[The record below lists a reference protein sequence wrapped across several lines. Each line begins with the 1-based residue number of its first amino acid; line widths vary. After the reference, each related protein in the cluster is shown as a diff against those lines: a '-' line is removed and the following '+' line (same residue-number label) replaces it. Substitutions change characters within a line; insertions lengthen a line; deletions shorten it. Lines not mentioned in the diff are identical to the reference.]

1 MYTNERSISNLQYP
15 WWLIS
20 HSNAWLYSS
29 LKVQLGNNEQ
39 TQNSIAKKRTTLKI
53 KESNNT
59 QTSIKT
65 NKQIQ
70 YSNNLIIIIMYL

>member
-1 MYTNERSISNLQYP
+1 
-15 WWLIS
+15 
-20 HSNAWLYSS
+20 
-29 LKVQLGNNEQ
+29 VQLGNNEQ
-39 TQNSIAKKRTTLKI
+39 TQNSIAKKRTILKI

>member
-1 MYTNERSISNLQYP
+1 
-15 WWLIS
+15 
-20 HSNAWLYSS
+20 
-29 LKVQLGNNEQ
+29 VQLGYNEQ
-39 TQNSIAKKRTTLKI
+39 TQIIIAKRITTLKI
-53 KESNNT
+53 KESNKT

>member
-20 HSNAWLYSS
+20 LGNAWLYSS